1 VQSAPQPDRAAE
13 LALKRRDWIMEVQS
27 RQRLLSPRA
36 GLERVRELSGE
47 DFLDYFYAPS
57 WPVVV
62 EGALDDWPALK
73 RWTPE
78 YLVEK
83 VGNAPVEVQA
93 GRDTNGAF
101 ELDKDRHRGKMPF
114 DQFMATIQAAAFGN
128 DLYITAYND
137 KANRQALAPLDAD
150 LGTLDEYLTRDP
162 GMMWMGPAGTF
173 TPLHFDLTNNLIV
186 QVVGAKRVIMSP
198 PSQTPKLYNHRHVFS
213 AVHDITDE
221 ARLNHYPRARSAQ
234 TIEVDL
240 EAGDIL
246 FMPIGWW
253 HQVTALDFSVSLTY
267 TNFRWPNEGSASFP
281 TD

>member
-1 VQSAPQPDRAAE
+1 VDTPISGRAIGAAPVKVAGEPRWRGGAG
-13 LALKRRDWIMEVQS
+13 
-27 RQRLLSPRA
+27 RA
-36 GLERVRELSGE
+36 GQL
-47 DFLDYFYAPS
+47 
-57 WPVVV
+57 
-62 EGALDDWPALK
+62 
-73 RWTPE
+73 
-78 YLVEK
+78 
-83 VGNAPVEVQA
+83 
-93 GRDTNGAF
+93 
-101 ELDKDRHRGKMPF
+101 MPF
-114 DQFMATIQAAAFGN
+114 DQFIAASRRTRSATTSPSPLTTRHQP
-128 DLYITAYND
+128 
-137 KANRQALAPLDAD
+137 QALAPLDAD